1 MRNFQLLG
9 SGIGSKRIGQQCHLV
24 KIAVSAE
31 SILRRFPV
39 AILLIGNEAG
49 GEEKD
54 GIGPVLKINNH
65 ATGGWRP
72 KDILGGPKGWGPKKK
87 GRQRRN
93 LRDF

>member
-31 SILRRFPV
+31 SILRRFPI
-39 AILLIGNEAG
+39 AILLIGNKAG

-54 GIGPVLKINNH
+54 GIGHTNIIIDHLSLITMLCEKCRLIYPLFL
-65 ATGGWRP
+65 P
-72 KDILGGPKGWGPKKK
+72 
-87 GRQRRN
+87 
-93 LRDF
+93 